1 MYRLAIFFAL
11 IQLTS
16 SFSPHFASTR
26 HNTAL
31 FGGAKGGATTMEGKT
46 NRVAFV
52 KDKLSS
58 SEMIF
63 SIPSEGLTVSQ
74 SSDLRSSMPE
84 GTTVALI
91 KNTLMT
97 RAIADTGAWE
107 SSGEMLKGTNMWF
120 FIESDIKGTLTA
132 FKKFQKENDKA
143 ESNPIQGGVIDGDLL
158 DLAGVK
164 QVGELPSKKELIAR
178 IAGGLNMVPTKVAKV
193 VKAPSS
199 KLARAIQLATEEK
212 KEE

>member
-1 MYRLAIFFAL
+1 
-11 IQLTS
+11 
-16 SFSPHFASTR
+16 
-26 HNTAL
+26 
-31 FGGAKGGATTMEGKT
+31 MEGKT

-107 SSGEMLKGTNMWF
+107 SSGSMLKGTNMWF